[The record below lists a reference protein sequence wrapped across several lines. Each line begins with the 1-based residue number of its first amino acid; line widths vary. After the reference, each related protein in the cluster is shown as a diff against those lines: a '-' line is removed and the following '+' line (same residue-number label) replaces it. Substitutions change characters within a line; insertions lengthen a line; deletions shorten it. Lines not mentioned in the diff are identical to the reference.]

1 MCLFHI
7 CPLQTLKAPI
17 MIRIRDIEIGDG
29 RPFALIAG
37 PCSIESEQM
46 CLDVAAHLKT
56 VCQRL
61 GIPYIFKASFDKA
74 NRTSGSAPRGVGIDE
89 GLRILQKVKDT
100 CGLPILTDVHESW
113 QCERVAQV
121 ADVLQIPAFLC
132 RQTDLLIAAAKTGK
146 VVNIKKGQFLAP
158 WDMKNVVD
166 KIRGIATGGIMVT
179 ERGSSFGYNNLVV
192 DMTSLVEMRST
203 GVPVVFDATHS
214 VQKPG
219 GMGGSTGGNRDMV
232 PHLMRAALAV
242 GIDALFAE
250 IHPDP
255 EHAWSDGPNQ
265 LRLEDAEDILRQAA
279 SVDRLIKGIE
289 NINEGKQKDEKKA
302 EKRNTPEIKLVLT
315 DVDGVL
321 TDGGMYYTGAGD
333 TMKRF
338 QVIDGMGM
346 KRLQAAGVKV
356 GIITS
361 EDTPIVRS
369 RFEKLKLDYLRM
381 GKGFG
386 GKLAAAKELCN
397 ELGITLDNVAYI
409 GDDVNCIE
417 LLQAAGLAACPPNA
431 IAEVK
436 NIAGIKLLRTQ
447 GGQGAFREFA
457 DMILDFMKK

>member
-1 MCLFHI
+1 M
-7 CPLQTLKAPI
+7 
-17 MIRIRDIEIGDG
+17 
-29 RPFALIAG
+29 
-37 PCSIESEQM
+37 
-46 CLDVAAHLKT
+46 
-56 VCQRL
+56 
-61 GIPYIFKASFDKA
+61 
-74 NRTSGSAPRGVGIDE
+74 
-89 GLRILQKVKDT
+89 
-100 CGLPILTDVHESW
+100 
-113 QCERVAQV
+113 
-121 ADVLQIPAFLC
+121 
-132 RQTDLLIAAAKTGK
+132 
-146 VVNIKKGQFLAP
+146 
-158 WDMKNVVD
+158 
-166 KIRGIATGGIMVT
+166 
-179 ERGSSFGYNNLVV
+179 
-192 DMTSLVEMRST
+192 
-203 GVPVVFDATHS
+203 
-214 VQKPG
+214 
-219 GMGGSTGGNRDMV
+219 
-232 PHLMRAALAV
+232 
-242 GIDALFAE
+242 
-250 IHPDP
+250 
-255 EHAWSDGPNQ
+255 
-265 LRLEDAEDILRQAA
+265 
-279 SVDRLIKGIE
+279 
-289 NINEGKQKDEKKA
+289 
-302 EKRNTPEIKLVLT
+302 
-315 DVDGVL
+315 DGVL